1 MITLSQNLLGL
12 SILGLPSTALC
23 MWGSS
28 LANAALFAL
37 IFPAV
42 GLPFASCDLILNA
55 MQYIIMALH
64 ARPVPVDPY
73 NPTVSLP
80 PSMASSTLEDI
91 RHPHPI
97 MPIRLPIF
105 ALVLWLNDWV
115 VRLLSLGGSNTI
127 NKQLLGIQKG
137 ANKGHRRMFSEAV
150 DNMEEGDF
158 AELSPIVGP
167 SSQLN
172 LPSSGSL
179 ARMRASGSLTSVG
192 FSPRGK
198 RD

>member
-1 MITLSQNLLGL
+1 
-12 SILGLPSTALC
+12 

-37 IFPAV
+37 FFPAV
-42 GLPFASCDLILNA
+42 SRPSQSRDFLLNA

-80 PSMASSTLEDI
+80 QGMASSTLEDV
-91 RHPHPI
+91 RHPHPFV
-97 MPIRLPIF
+97 PIRLPIF

-115 VRLLSLGGSNTI
+115 VRLLSLGGASAVS
-127 NKQLLGIQKG
+127 KQQLPGIPKG
-137 ANKGHRRMFSEAV
+137 ANRGHRRMFSEAV
-150 DNMEEGDF
+150 DSMEEGDF
-158 AELSPIVGP
+158 VELSPVVGLSP
-167 SSQLN
+167 QLN

-179 ARMRASGSLTSVG
+179 ARMRASGSLASVG
-192 FSPRGK
+192 WSPRQK